1 MDPERRKVRLELVRV
16 AIAIQ
21 RYQDAKMHL
30 EELLKAS
37 PQDADLSFLMGQCH
51 LGKREFESAAGS
63 FRKVIDLKPDRTEA
77 YVLLAAVLG
86 TFQSHPR
93 EARQWIDKLVQRN
106 PKSWQAYD
114 SRAVY
119 LMTNNASGEA
129 LSEALKSLEL
139 NPDGSR
145 ALILAAR
152 CYLITRDFDKSRQ
165 YAAHGVK
172 LYPESVGM
180 YLNMANIES
189 AAKNNDKA
197 IAIVR
202 QGLAAT
208 GAESATPMGLGQSAH
223 RCPSTPRG
231 ADDDCGVAGTS
242 LPIEPTRGVG
252 IPDRCWSTS
261 MRAWRWPKGI
271 GSLASQGFE
280 KSRRN
285 VITPEGHDLRKLVD
299 MSVGL
304 CYARLGSVDQEID
317 ALRRALKTDPGLAS
331 ARLGL
336 AEALLSTGN
345 IDEAL
350 REFHELGRQKKLN
363 AAGLISLAR
372 IQIYK
377 AVQQAGGGKPDWSA
391 DRERC

>member
-1 MDPERRKVRLELVRV
+1 M
-16 AIAIQ
+16 
-21 RYQDAKMHL
+21 
-30 EELLKAS
+30 
-37 PQDADLSFLMGQCH
+37 
-51 LGKREFESAAGS
+51 
-63 FRKVIDLKPDRTEA
+63 
-77 YVLLAAVLG
+77 AV
-86 TFQSHPR
+86 
-93 EARQWIDKLVQRN
+93 
-106 PKSWQAYD
+106 
-114 SRAVY
+114 
-119 LMTNNASGEA
+119 
-129 LSEALKSLEL
+129 
-139 NPDGSR
+139 R

-152 CYLITRDFDKSRQ
+152 CYLIARDFDKSRQ

-180 YLNMANIES
+180 YLNMADIES

-208 GAESATPMGLGQSAH
+208 QQNPQLLWALANRLIDAHQLPEARTTIAELQKRHYQSSQQEELEFRPLLEYLNARVEMAQGH
-223 RCPSTPRG
+223 W
-231 ADDDCGVAGTS
+231 
-242 LPIEPTRGVG
+242 L
-252 IPDRCWSTS
+252 
-261 MRAWRWPKGI
+261 
-271 GSLASQGFE
+271 LASQGFE

-372 IQIYK
+372 IQLYK

-391 DRERC
+391 SRRC